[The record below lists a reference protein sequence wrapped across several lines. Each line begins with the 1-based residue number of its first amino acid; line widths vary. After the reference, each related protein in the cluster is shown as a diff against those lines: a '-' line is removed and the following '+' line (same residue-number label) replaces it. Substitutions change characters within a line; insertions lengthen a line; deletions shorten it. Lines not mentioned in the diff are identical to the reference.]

1 MPDLRDTFRG
11 CRTHA
16 LSAQAGMTLIEM
28 IIVLAIIAVIAA
40 ATAVSTGGMSN
51 NAVRSAALHTSG
63 AMRLTYGRA
72 AINGIRY
79 QFVIDLD
86 DNSYRVECSDDN
98 VLIDPEAEDG
108 EPQDEDEDDEA
119 DPFGL
124 GAQVPSMADCS
135 EPLLEQHTLRS
146 GTQFARVL
154 TTHHSE
160 PVEEGQAT
168 IAFFPNGFVER
179 SLIWISDEDGEA
191 WVTLVIDPMTG
202 RVRTEAGELE
212 VPDDFFSVEE
222 D

>member
-1 MPDLRDTFRG
+1 
-11 CRTHA
+11 
-16 LSAQAGMTLIEM
+16 MTLIEM
-28 IIVLAIIAVIAA
+28 MVVLAIIALIAA
-40 ATAVSTGGMSN
+40 ATAVTTSGMSN
-51 NAVRSAALHTSG
+51 NSVRAAALHTTG

-86 DNSYRVECSDDN
+86 ENSYWVECSDEN

-108 EPQDEDEDDEA
+108 EPARDEDDDEA

-124 GAQVPSMADCS
+124 GVQAPSLADCS
-135 EPLLEQHTLRS
+135 EPLLERHTLRR
-146 GTQFARVL
+146 GTRFARVL

-160 PVEEGQAT
+160 PIEEGQAT

-179 SLIWISDEDGEA
+179 SLIWIADDKGEA
-191 WVTLVIDPMTG
+191 WVTLVVDPMTG
-202 RVRTEAGELE
+202 RIRTHAGELE
-212 VPDDFFSVEE
+212 VPEDFFSVEE